1 MPLDDVVRARVGALI
16 LVSVSALAGC
26 SIVSNDVADVP
37 VDLPDRMFTVDT
49 QSWQIGDGHALSY
62 LATSCAEKP
71 GVCDAAAQLACNA
84 GCSGACDDATH
95 TCDLSLA
102 VSLYQ
107 AIDVGK
113 EQPNVATVGDATTV
127 QIHIDHV
134 TYEVT
139 ANSLDLDTP
148 SLTVSIAPAS
158 VTAPGPL
165 AKTIA
170 TIAPVAHGQTT
181 TARDLTFTATGQA
194 ELSAAMSAYETP
206 FNLIIGSTLVLRAGD
221 AAPTGK
227 LDTRIHIAAHAGL

>member
-1 MPLDDVVRARVGALI
+1 MPLSHVVRARVGALI
-16 LVSVSALAGC
+16 LVATSALAGC

-37 VDLPDRMFTVDT
+37 IDLPDRMFTVDT

-62 LATSCAEKP
+62 LATSCDAKP

-84 GCSGACDDATH
+84 GCSGTCDDDTH

-113 EQPNVATVGDATTV
+113 EQPNVATVGDAAAV
-127 QIHIDHV
+127 QIRIDHV

-148 SLTVSIAPAS
+148 SLVVYLAPSS
-158 VTAPGPL
+158 VTAPGPM
-165 AKTIA
+165 AKMIA
-170 TIAPVAHGQTT
+170 TIAPVGHGQTT
-181 TARDLTFTATGQA
+181 TAHDLAFTATGQA
-194 ELSAAMSAYETP
+194 DLSAAMSSYSTP
-206 FNLIIGSTLVLRAGD
+206 FNIIIGSTLVLRAGD

-227 LDTRIHIAAHAGL
+227 LDTRLHIAAHAGL